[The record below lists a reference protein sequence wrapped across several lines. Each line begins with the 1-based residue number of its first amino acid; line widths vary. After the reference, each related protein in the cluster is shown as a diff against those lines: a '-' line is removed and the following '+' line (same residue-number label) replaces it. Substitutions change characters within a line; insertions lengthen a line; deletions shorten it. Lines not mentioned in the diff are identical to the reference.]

1 MYLLPSWENVHSM
14 SNIVWFRMA
23 ALETFY
29 WICTI
34 RHMPLDPKMAIVDSF
49 EKLSMLKLNNSIM
62 KGKVTS

>member
-1 MYLLPSWENVHSM
+1 
-14 SNIVWFRMA
+14 MA
-23 ALETFY
+23 TLETFY